1 MSEMHGD
8 ARPLKA
14 ISQVSALAEVAAE
27 ALHKEA
33 AASGRLGDGAA
44 RAP

>member
-1 MSEMHGD
+1 MSETHGK

-14 ISQVSALAEVAAE
+14 IGEVSALAEVAAE
-27 ALHKEA
+27 ASHKEA